1 MHIEERLAQNHTEF
15 QALLDRME
23 EAVEAGRADTA
34 IGLAEAAASIAWLQG
49 CGIFS
54 SPRLESLLARL
65 GKSLHARPPEARPV
79 GADRHVLTI
88 MSSAH
93 AVGGHTRL
101 ACRWMAL
108 DTRSTHTLLL
118 TRQGEAPLPRIVE
131 ILVEQGR
138 IRVARL
144 DNASPVSR
152 VAQLRQWLGSTDLAV
167 LHVHPND
174 VLPVVALAGM
184 EAPPPVL
191 FEDHASHVFWVGAS
205 VSNLVVTLIE
215 GASRIAVARRGVPPA
230 QIGWMPIPLEFA
242 APDHSADID
251 IRARFGI
258 PHDAPLLMSCGAPY
272 KFRPIDG
279 VSLAELMAPLLAER
293 TDLHLLLVGPST
305 DPPGTSL
312 ATDHPGRVHLAG
324 NITEPAALH
333 AAYAACDIY
342 LDAAPFPSNTAL
354 CEAVIADTPT
364 LKFAPQTWSECGFTV
379 DLDAI
384 PLPIYVARDAD
395 DYRHRLRTL
404 LDSPER
410 RLQHGQRMAG
420 MLRMCHDDEHIQAL
434 IESHYARAARLPR
447 IELDEQA
454 TAHRVEL
461 LDVLLSKLADNL
473 TASQQ
478 QRDIGAQGLVL
489 HAASPDEQYRRW
501 LGVQK
506 LSSTQA
512 ALARMR
518 IDSAVALHV
527 LVICNDDAPE
537 QLARTLQSL
546 ADQTRPAH
554 AVSVLGTPGAPLPH
568 GITAHPMV
576 EGWVAAFN
584 AVAATST
591 ADWLLPLCAGDTL
604 SDDALLLLANAIR
617 GHPELAC
624 CYVDEDA
631 LLPDGPAQPILKP
644 DINLDLLRS
653 YPYLGRMLAMQRRGL
668 LANGGLQAQA
678 GTLAPCDFAF
688 RCIEQTGLHAVG
700 HLAEVVHH
708 AAVPFGAWLSSPEVA
723 SLAARVVSNHL
734 DRLGI
739 PHRIQPGVLAGSNR
753 ITYLNDRQ
761 PPVSIIIPTRDQLP
775 MLNGLID
782 SLLAKT
788 SYRNYELLI
797 VDNDSRDPA
806 ACAYLDGIERLNN
819 PQLRVL
825 RWPHPFNYSAIN
837 NFAAAQA
844 RGEYL
849 ILLNNDTAV
858 LHEDWIEALLN
869 HAQRPEVGIVGA
881 KLHYPDGRIQHA
893 GVVLGLR
900 GPADHPFIGEPM
912 DAPGYM
918 HRLQVD
924 QNYTAVT
931 AACLMIRKS
940 VYEEVGGLDEQDF
953 KVSYND
959 VDLCLK
965 VHQAG
970 YLTVWT
976 PYARLMHEGNVSQ
989 NKVDQTAQ
997 EAKRERF
1004 KGEQQAMYR
1013 KWLPLLARDP
1023 AYNRNLSLAGNGFDL
1038 DQLRSQ
1044 AWQPFEQPLL
1054 PRLFCV
1060 AADANGSGHYRIR
1073 QPFLAMQREGLAEG
1087 VIAPMHLE
1095 PIGME
1100 RYTPSTIV
1108 LQRQLSDSQLETMR
1122 GYRDFSRAFKV
1133 YELDDYLP
1141 NLPLK
1146 SVHRDQMPKDVLKS
1160 LRKAVALTDRFVV
1173 STAPLAEQFA
1183 DMHGDIR
1190 VVPNRLP
1197 VGWWGQL
1204 TAQRRKSTKPR
1215 VGWAGGSSHR
1225 GDLELVADVVRELAG
1240 EVEWVFFGM
1249 CPEKL
1254 RPYVHEHHDGVPIDK
1269 YPAALASLDLDL
1281 ALAPLED
1288 NLFNACKS
1296 NLRLLE
1302 YGACGFPV
1310 VCSDIVCY
1318 RGELPVT
1325 RVRNRFKEWVDA
1337 IRMHIGDLDAT
1348 AKMGDAL
1355 RAMVQRD
1362 WMLTGDNLVAWRDAW
1377 MPD

>member
-1 MHIEERLAQNHTEF
+1 MHIKERLAQNHAEF
-15 QALLDRME
+15 QALLDRMD
-23 EAVEAGRADTA
+23 EAVEAGQADIA
-34 IGLAEAAASIAWLQG
+34 IELAEAAASIAWLQG
-49 CGIFS
+49 CGIFA
-54 SPRLESLLARL
+54 SPRLESLLARI
-65 GKSLHARPPEARPV
+65 GKTLRPSPPEAQPA
-79 GADRHVLTI
+79 GTDRQVLTI

-131 ILVEQGR
+131 TMIEQGQ
-138 IRVARL
+138 IRVVQL
-144 DNASPVSR
+144 DNVSPVAR
-152 VAQLRQWLGSTDLAV
+152 AAQLIQYLRKTDLAV

-191 FEDHASHVFWVGAS
+191 FEDHASHVFWTGAS

-215 GASRIAVARRGVPPA
+215 GAARIAATRRGVPAA
-230 QIGWMPIPLEFA
+230 QIGWMPIPLEFTA
-242 APDHSADID
+242 SDHPADID
-251 IRARFGI
+251 IRARYGI
-258 PHDAPLLMSCGAPY
+258 PRDAPLLMSCGAPY
-272 KFRPIDG
+272 KFRPIDDI
-279 VSLAELMAPLLAER
+279 SLAALVAPLLAER
-293 TDLHLLLVGPST
+293 ADLHLLLVGPVS
-305 DPPGTSL
+305 DASGISL
-312 ATDHPGRVHLAG
+312 ATDHPGRVHLVG
-324 NITEPAALH
+324 NIADPAVLH

-354 CEAVIADTPT
+354 CEAIIAGKPA
-364 LKFAPQTWSECGFTV
+364 LKFAPQAWSECGFTV

-404 LDSPER
+404 LDSPVL
-410 RLQHGQRMAG
+410 RLQHGRRMTG
-420 MLRMCHDDEHIQAL
+420 MLRMCHSDEHIQAL
-434 IESHYARAARLPR
+434 IEAHYERAAHLPS
-447 IELDEQA
+447 IVLDEQV

-461 LDVLLSKLADNL
+461 LDVLLGKLADNL
-473 TASQQ
+473 ASSQHQ
-478 QRDIGAQGLVL
+478 KDVGAQGLVL
-489 HAASPDEQYRRW
+489 HAASAKEQYRLW
-501 LGVQK
+501 LSLQK
-506 LSSTQA
+506 LSSDLS
-512 ALARMR
+512 ALAHRR
-518 IDSAVALHV
+518 LGNAIAWHV
-527 LVICNDDAPE
+527 LVIYDDEAPE
-537 QLARTLQSL
+537 QLAHTLQSL
-546 ADQTRPAH
+546 TDQTLSAH
-554 AVSVLGTPGAPLPH
+554 AVSVLGTTDMQLPD
-568 GITAHPMV
+568 GVVAHPTAESWM
-576 EGWVAAFN
+576 AAFN
-584 AVAATST
+584 TVVNAST
-591 ADWLLPLCAGDTL
+591 ADWVVPLWAGDTL
-604 SDDALLLLANAIR
+604 GENALLLLTDMIR
-617 GHPELAC
+617 THSELTC

-653 YPYLGRMLAMQRRGL
+653 YPYLGRMLAMRRDVL
-668 LANGGLQAQA
+668 IANGGLQMQV
-678 GTLAPCDFAF
+678 GTLAPYDFAF
-688 RCIEQTGLHAVG
+688 RCIEQNGLHTVG

-708 AAVPFGAWLSSPEVA
+708 AAVSFSAWLSSPAVA
-723 SLAARVVSNHL
+723 SLSARVVSNHL
-734 DRLGI
+734 DRLGV
-739 PHRIQPGVLAGSNR
+739 PHRIQPGALVSSNHV
-753 ITYLNDRQ
+753 TYLHDRC

-788 SYRNYELLI
+788 NYKNYELLI
-797 VDNDSRDPA
+797 VDNDSRDSA
-806 ACAYLDGIERLNN
+806 TCAYLDGIEQLNN

-837 NFAAAQA
+837 NFAVAQA

-912 DAPGYM
+912 EAPGYM

-970 YLTVWT
+970 YFTVWT
-976 PYARLMHEGNVSQ
+976 PHARLMHEGSVSQ
-989 NKVDQTAQ
+989 KKVDQTAQ
-997 EAKRERF
+997 AAKHERF

-1038 DQLRSQ
+1038 DQVRLQ

-1073 QPFLAMQREGLAEG
+1073 QPFHAMQREGLAEG
-1087 VIAPMHLE
+1087 VIAPMHLK
-1095 PIGME
+1095 PIAME
-1100 RYTPSTIV
+1100 RYAPSAIV
-1108 LQRQLSDSQLETMR
+1108 LQRQLTDSQLETMR
-1122 GYRDFSRAFKV
+1122 DYRDFSHAFKV

-1146 SVHRDQMPKDVLKS
+1146 SVHRDEIPKDVLKS
-1160 LRKAVALTDRFVV
+1160 LRKAVAFTDRFVV

-1183 DMHGDIR
+1183 DMHDDIR

-1197 VGWWGQL
+1197 VDWWGHL
-1204 TAQRRKSTKPR
+1204 SSQRRQGARPR

-1225 GDLELVADVVRELAG
+1225 GDLELIADVVRELAG

-1254 RPYVHEHHDGVPIDK
+1254 RPHVHEHHDGVPINQ
-1269 YPAALASLDLDL
+1269 YPAALAALNLDL

-1288 NLFNACKS
+1288 NMFNACKS

-1318 RGELPVT
+1318 RGELPAT
-1325 RVRNRFKEWVDA
+1325 RVRNRFKDWVDA
-1337 IRMHIGDLDAT
+1337 IRMHTSDLDAT

-1355 RAMVQRD
+1355 REAVRRD
-1362 WMLTGDNLVAWRDAW
+1362 WMLAGDNLTAWHDAW
-1377 MPD
+1377 TPG